1 MITKFLD
8 FIDIRGKE
16 QYEKQDLYVVNYGN
30 NKYLY
35 LTERQN
41 NISYIGIK
49 LKDKNYYDILITLL
63 DIIYSKYKTD
73 DYDYF
78 SIENLKSKLDLETIN
93 YFINYLK

>member
-16 QYEKQDLYVVNYGN
+16 QYEKQDLYIVNYGD

-35 LTERQN
+35 LTERKN

-49 LKDKNYYDILITLL
+49 LKDKNYYDILVTLL

-73 DYDYF
+73 DYIYF
-78 SIENLKSKLDLETIN
+78 SIENLKAKLDLEDVN

>member
-16 QYEKQDLYVVNYGN
+16 QYEKQDLYIVNYGD

-49 LKDKNYYDILITLL
+49 LKDKNYYDILVTLL

-73 DYDYF
+73 DYVYF
-78 SIENLKSKLDLETIN
+78 SIENLKSKLDLEDTN

>member
-16 QYEKQDLYVVNYGN
+16 QYEKQDLYIVNYGD

-49 LKDKNYYDILITLL
+49 LKDKNYYDILVTLL

-73 DYDYF
+73 DYVYF
-78 SIENLKSKLDLETIN
+78 SIENLKAKLDLEDTN